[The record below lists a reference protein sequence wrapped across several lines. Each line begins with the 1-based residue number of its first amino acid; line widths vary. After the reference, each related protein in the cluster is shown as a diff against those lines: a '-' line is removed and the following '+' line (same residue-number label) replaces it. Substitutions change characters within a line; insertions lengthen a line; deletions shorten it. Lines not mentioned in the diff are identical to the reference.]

1 MVVEIDSTNPRSVAA
16 IGLMIRAKGWAAVRT
31 RDGQRYY
38 GIPSR
43 TRPGLIH
50 LADAS
55 TCTCEDHRFRGTECS
70 HILAARLHETQLEA
84 RAHLKARANQRRGQ
98 AQPPRRSP
106 EQLAA
111 LRQLVAN
118 D

>member
-16 IGLMIRAKGWAAVRT
+16 IGLMVRAKGWAAVRT

-50 LADAS
+50 LADAHG
-55 TCTCEDHRFRGTECS
+55 CTCEDHKYRGTECS
-70 HILAARLHETQLEA
+70 HILAARLHEAQLEA
-84 RAHLKARANQRRGQ
+84 RAHLKARAAQRRSQ

-106 EQLAA
+106 EQLAE
-111 LRQLVAN
+111 LRRLVAN